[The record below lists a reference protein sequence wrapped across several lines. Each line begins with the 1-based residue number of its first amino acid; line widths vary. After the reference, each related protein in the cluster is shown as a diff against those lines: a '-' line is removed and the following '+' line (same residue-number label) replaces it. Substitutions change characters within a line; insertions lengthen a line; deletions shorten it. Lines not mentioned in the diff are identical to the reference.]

1 MHPIKLVTLG
11 LQRVKGEEKNQSIG
25 DMQRRGAK
33 RDMQR
38 KGREGYAEK
47 GKGGLNGGRDMQRR
61 GAKEREGYAEKG
73 KGG

>member
-47 GKGGLNGGRDMQRR
+47 GKGG
-61 GAKEREGYAEKG
+61 
-73 KGG
+73 